1 MWVDITDRLLTLSG
15 KVEMDFKDQIIRLS
29 EKIAGQK
36 DNIATEEATK
46 TSFIMPMISA
56 LGYDVFNPFE
66 VVPEMDCDLTKRGDK
81 IDYAIMKDNTPI
93 LLIECKH
100 CKQNLDLHST
110 QLAKYYAA
118 SNARFGVLTNGVEYR
133 FYADLEKQNIMDEK
147 PFLVVDMLDL
157 SDSDIEQ
164 LKKFHKSYYNEHD
177 ILSTAQELQ
186 ITIQIKDLL
195 NRNFQQPGDDFT
207 RYFVKCLNDGK
218 STVKQIEQYRP
229 IVKKSIASVINY
241 IIAERLNVA
250 MKSDRGNGSK
260 KSEEETHSDV
270 VAESAAKDLPDGIVF
285 QDEEKGIITTQEE
298 MDAYNIVRSILR
310 QYVDVKRIQYKD
322 YKSYFTVNLDGS
334 TWWWIC
340 RISLGK
346 RKRSIGFPEEN
357 YKSNEWVEIESLDDI
372 FQYAD
377 RLKASLDVA
386 LGEANYWN
394 DKNKK

>member
-1 MWVDITDRLLTLSG
+1 
-15 KVEMDFKDQIIRLS
+15 MDFKDQITQLS
-29 EKIAGQK
+29 DKIAKLK
-36 DNIATEEATK
+36 DSIATEEATK

-81 IDYAIMKDNTPI
+81 IDYAIMKDNASI

-147 PFLVVDMLDL
+147 PFLVVNMLDL

-164 LKKFHKSYYNEHD
+164 MKKFHKSYYNEHD

-195 NRNFQQPGDDFT
+195 NKNFLQPGDEFT
-207 RYFVKCLNDGK
+207 RYFVKCLNDWK
-218 STVKQIEQYRP
+218 SNTKLIEQYRP
-229 IVKKSIASVINY
+229 ILKKSIASVIND

-250 MKSDRGNGSK
+250 MKADC
-260 KSEEETHSDV
+260 EQEP
-270 VAESAAKDLPDGIVF
+270 ALAKDSSDEQTEITVKELPDGVVY
-285 QDEEKGIITTQEE
+285 QDEDKGITTTQEE
-298 MDAYNIVRSILR
+298 IDAYNIVRSILR
-310 QYVDVKRIQYKD
+310 QYVDVKRIQYND
-322 YKSYFTVNLDGS
+322 YKSYFTINLDGS

-340 RISLGK
+340 RLSLGK
-346 RKRSIGFPEEN
+346 RKKTILHTQRRI
-357 YKSNEWVEIESLDDI
+357 
-372 FQYAD
+372 
-377 RLKASLDVA
+377 
-386 LGEANYWN
+386 
-394 DKNKK
+394 

>member
-1 MWVDITDRLLTLSG
+1 
-15 KVEMDFKDQIIRLS
+15 MDFKDQIIQLS
-29 EKIAGQK
+29 EKIAKQK

-66 VVPEMDCDLTKRGDK
+66 FVPEMDCDLTKRGDK

-147 PFLVVDMLDL
+147 PFLIVDMLDL

-164 LKKFHKSYYNEHD
+164 LKKFHKSYYNEQD

-195 NRNFQQPGDDFT
+195 NKNFQQPGDEFT
-207 RYFVKCLNDGK
+207 RYFVKCLNDWK
-218 STVKQIEQYRP
+218 SSSKLIEQYRP
-229 IVKKSIASVINY
+229 ILKKSIASVIND
-241 IIAERLNVA
+241 IIADRLNVA
-250 MKSDRGNGSK
+250 MKTNEDK
-260 KSEEETHSDV
+260 VIETVSEEGTSCEKTVET
-270 VAESAAKDLPDGIVF
+270 AKDLPNGIVF

-298 MDAYNIVRSILR
+298 IDAYNIVRSILR

-322 YKSYFTVNLDGS
+322 HKSYFAINIDGS

-340 RISLGK
+340 RIYIGK
-346 RKRSIGFPEEN
+346 RNRRIGFPKN
-357 YKSNEWVEIESLDDI
+357 GYKDNEWIDIESLDDI
-372 FQYAD
+372 FNYAE
-377 RLKASLDVA
+377 RLKSCLDIA
-386 LGEANYWN
+386 LGEANYW
-394 DKNKK
+394 KNKK